1 MTKKIPTLLS
11 RVAFATGND
20 NACGFS
26 ESENY
31 DHLSTGLDPP
41 NSPKSAVEGIAATG
55 AVATKVENAPQ
66 SKDSTNVETGNVYGF
81 LNTPNSYS
89 GMFYQPHVAVKNDLM
104 DTTQS
109 PGF

>member
-26 ESENY
+26 ENEN
-31 DHLSTGLDPP
+31 DPP

-81 LNTPNSYS
+81 LNTPNSFS